1 MRWLRRLLLGICASL
16 VSSGVVHGASGSI
29 DDPIWM
35 RYEFVPGDQ
44 VLFVEDFATETL
56 GSPSPRFDTIEGAA
70 VVGDLAGRRA
80 LQATAATELSLS
92 LNEALPPYFT
102 VQFDLVV
109 DSGTFDFEPYNPT
122 QTADVFT
129 RFRLTES
136 SAGVYG
142 REIAERSARF
152 EASAVP
158 HQVAISVDAGR
169 ARLWVDGVE
178 LCEVPTSHVAR
189 SNQIR
194 LRFAPSAGSAISLG
208 DLRIARTSRPLLATK
223 LTKQAPFITHGIRF
237 DGDRLAPESAP
248 IVRFVVEALRRDPS
262 LRLRLEVHADGTEG
276 DGTALLTT
284 ARQARVLEQTLRAR
298 GGIADGQWK
307 VEGVGNRE
315 PIIPGSTPEARWAN
329 RRVMLIPE

>member
-1 MRWLRRLLLGICASL
+1 MRWLRRLLLGLFASL
-16 VSSGVVHGASGSI
+16 VSSGDGYGASGSI

-44 VLFVEDFATETL
+44 VLFVEDFSTVAA
-56 GSPSPRFDTIEGAA
+56 GARSPRFDTIEGAP
-70 VVGDLAGRRA
+70 VVVDHAGRRV

-102 VQFDLVV
+102 VQFDLEIA
-109 DSGTFDFEPYNPT
+109 SGTFDFEPYNPT
-122 QTADVFT
+122 QASDVFT

-136 SAGVYG
+136 SAGIYG
-142 REIAERSARF
+142 RDIAERSARF
-152 EASAVP
+152 EMSASP
-158 HQVAISVDAGR
+158 HQVAMSVDAGR

-194 LRFAPSAGSAISLG
+194 LRIAPSEGSAISFG
-208 DLRIARTSRPLLATK
+208 NLRIARTSRPLLATK

-248 IVRFVVEALRRDPS
+248 IIRFVVDALRHDPA
-262 LRLRLEVHADGTEG
+262 LKLRLEIHGDGTEG
-276 DGTALLTT
+276 DGTALLTA
-284 ARQARVLEQTLRAR
+284 ARQAKVLEQTLRTR
-298 GGIADGQWK
+298 GGIADGQWR

-315 PIIPGSTPEARWAN
+315 PILPGSSPEARWAN